1 VKLPPIDAVIV
12 SVARIRDTFETL
24 PRTFSVKAP
33 SDSMNERLV
42 TDPSTVIEVLD
53 SVATV

>member
-12 SVARIRDTFETL
+12 SVARIRDTYETL